1 MKNVGRRARPISIA
15 KTQYRLRHK
24 VYFGQVKIQGGNK
37 IERAFRVVMIRCASA
52 STIYF
57 PVYPDQFRE
66 LLAWLTI
73 PVQ

>member
-1 MKNVGRRARPISIA
+1 MWVGAHGQSRSRKHNTGYATKFTLARS
-15 KTQYRLRHK
+15 KFK
-24 VYFGQVKIQGGNK
+24 GGNK